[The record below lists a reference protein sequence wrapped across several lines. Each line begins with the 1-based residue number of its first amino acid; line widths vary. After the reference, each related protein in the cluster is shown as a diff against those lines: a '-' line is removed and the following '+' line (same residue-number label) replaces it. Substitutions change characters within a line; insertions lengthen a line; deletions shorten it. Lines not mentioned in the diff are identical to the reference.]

1 MERHVPR
8 GGGNS
13 LKPSHNQD
21 FSLIEAF
28 NNLAPWGEKKF
39 VSELKRTYKF
49 QRGVNNILDCHANAR
64 NDVKRH
70 TEDNSPKYRMV
81 GEILSILRSFAVQ
94 TRIFAKEC
102 NIIAVGYVRSTAHH
116 SLKSAAFTLA
126 EVLVTLG
133 IIGVVS
139 AMTVPTLMQNY
150 QRQSYVTQ
158 LHKVYNEMSQVFQ
171 QMMTDRNALNLKE
184 TGLLNTTEQATET
197 FKNYFKV
204 VQDCGNNFSPCFAS
218 EYRST
223 TGSSIKP
230 AEANWWSSSF
240 VLADGAAIGLHGL
253 IDYSAGNVSYPYG
266 YMYVDINGAKGPNIA
281 GRDFFLF
288 YYFND
293 GTLDDVVTPECKTAG
308 ICSSTLEVQRV
319 NSTCVGQTWPAGC
332 FGRILND
339 NWQMT
344 Y

>member
-1 MERHVPR
+1 MHR

-13 LKPSHNQD
+13 LKPSHNHD

-28 NNLAPWGEKKF
+28 DNLALWGEKKF

-49 QRGVNNILDCHANAR
+49 QRGVNNRLDCHAN
-64 NDVKRH
+64 
-70 TEDNSPKYRMV
+70 
-81 GEILSILRSFAVQ
+81 Q
-94 TRIFAKEC
+94 TRILSKEYSFV
-102 NIIAVGYVRSTAHH
+102 AGDYVRSTAHH

-158 LHKVYNEMSQVFQ
+158 LHKVYNEMSQGFQ

-184 TGLLNTTEQATET
+184 TGLLNTTEQATEA

-223 TGSSIKP
+223 TGSSIKTV
-230 AEANWWSSSF
+230 EANWWSSSF

-266 YMYVDINGAKGPNIA
+266 YMYVDINGAKGPNIT

-293 GTLDDVVTPECKTAG
+293 GTLDDVVTPECKTAE

-319 NSTCVGQTWPAGC
+319 NYSCVGQTWPAGC

>member
-1 MERHVPR
+1 MHW

-13 LKPSHNQD
+13 RLASHING
-21 FSLIEAF
+21 FSLVRAF
-28 NNLAPWGEKKF
+28 NNLAPCGENKF
-39 VSELKRTYKF
+39 VRELKRTYKF
-49 QRGVNNILDCHANAR
+49 KRGVN
-64 NDVKRH
+64 RH

-81 GEILSILRSFAVQ
+81 G
-94 TRIFAKEC
+94 
-102 NIIAVGYVRSTAHH
+102 NDVGLKSSHF
-116 SLKSAAFTLA
+116 SLKNAAFTLA

-197 FKNYFKV
+197 FKNYLKV

-218 EYRST
+218 EYHST
-223 TGSSIKP
+223 TGSSIKTV
-230 AEANWWSSSF
+230 EANWWSSSF

-266 YMYVDINGAKGPNIA
+266 YMYVDINGAKGPNIT

-319 NSTCVGQTWPAGC
+319 NYSCVGQTWPAGC
-332 FGRILND
+332 LGRILND

>member
-8 GGGNS
+8 GGGNG
-13 LKPSHNQD
+13 LKPSHNQN

-28 NNLAPWGEKKF
+28 NNLALWGEKKF
-39 VSELKRTYKF
+39 VSELKRAYKF
-49 QRGVNNILDCHANAR
+49 QRGVNNILDCHANACD
-64 NDVKRH
+64 DVKRH

-81 GEILSILRSFAVQ
+81 G
-94 TRIFAKEC
+94 
-102 NIIAVGYVRSTAHH
+102 NDVGLKSSHF

-158 LHKVYNEMSQVFQ
+158 LHKVYNEMSQGFQ

-223 TGSSIKP
+223 TGSSIKTV
-230 AEANWWSSSF
+230 EANWWSSSF

-266 YMYVDINGAKGPNIA
+266 YMYVDINGAKGPNIT

-319 NSTCVGQTWPAGC
+319 NYSCVGQTWPAGC

>member
-1 MERHVPR
+1 MR
-8 GGGNS
+8 S
-13 LKPSHNQD
+13 
-21 FSLIEAF
+21 
-28 NNLAPWGEKKF
+28 
-39 VSELKRTYKF
+39 T
-49 QRGVNNILDCHANAR
+49 AR

-81 GEILSILRSFAVQ
+81 G
-94 TRIFAKEC
+94 
-102 NIIAVGYVRSTAHH
+102 NDVGLKSSHF

-197 FKNYFKV
+197 FKNYLKV

-218 EYRST
+218 EYHST
-223 TGSSIKP
+223 TGSSIKTV
-230 AEANWWSSSF
+230 EANWWSSSF

-266 YMYVDINGAKGPNIA
+266 YMYVDINGAKGPNIT

-319 NSTCVGQTWPAGC
+319 NYSCVGQTWPAGC

>member
-21 FSLIEAF
+21 FSLAEAF
-28 NNLAPWGEKKF
+28 NNLALWGEKKF
-39 VSELKRTYKF
+39 VSELKRAYKF
-49 QRGVNNILDCHANAR
+49 KRGVNNILDCRTNACD
-64 NDVKRH
+64 DVKRH

-81 GEILSILRSFAVQ
+81 G
-94 TRIFAKEC
+94 
-102 NIIAVGYVRSTAHH
+102 NDVGLKSSHF

-223 TGSSIKP
+223 TGSSIKTV
-230 AEANWWSSSF
+230 EANWWSSSF

-266 YMYVDINGAKGPNIA
+266 YMYVDINGAKGPNIV

-293 GTLDDVVTPECKTAG
+293 GTLDDVVPPECKTAG

-319 NSTCVGQTWPAGC
+319 NYSCVGQTWPAGC

>member
-1 MERHVPR
+1 MHR

-39 VSELKRTYKF
+39 VSELERTYKF
-49 QRGVNNILDCHANAR
+49 QRGVNNRLDCHAN
-64 NDVKRH
+64 
-70 TEDNSPKYRMV
+70 
-81 GEILSILRSFAVQ
+81 Q
-94 TRIFAKEC
+94 TRILSKKYSFVA
-102 NIIAVGYVRSTAHH
+102 GDYVRSTAHH

-158 LHKVYNEMSQVFQ
+158 LHKVYNEMSQGFQ

-230 AEANWWSSSF
+230 VEANWWSSSF

-319 NSTCVGQTWPAGC
+319 NYSCVGQTWPAGC

>member
-1 MERHVPR
+1 MHR

-13 LKPSHNQD
+13 LKPSHNH
-21 FSLIEAF
+21 
-28 NNLAPWGEKKF
+28 G
-39 VSELKRTYKF
+39 
-49 QRGVNNILDCHANAR
+49 
-64 NDVKRH
+64 
-70 TEDNSPKYRMV
+70 
-81 GEILSILRSFAVQ
+81 LR
-94 TRIFAKEC
+94 
-102 NIIAVGYVRSTAHH
+102 
-116 SLKSAAFTLA
+116 SAAFTLA

-158 LHKVYNEMSQVFQ
+158 LHKVYNEMSQGFQ

-266 YMYVDINGAKGPNIA
+266 YMYVDINGAKGPNIT

-319 NSTCVGQTWPAGC
+319 NYSCVGQTWPAGC

>member
-1 MERHVPR
+1 MR
-8 GGGNS
+8 S
-13 LKPSHNQD
+13 
-21 FSLIEAF
+21 
-28 NNLAPWGEKKF
+28 
-39 VSELKRTYKF
+39 T
-49 QRGVNNILDCHANAR
+49 AR

-70 TEDNSPKYRMV
+70 TEDNSPTYRMV
-81 GEILSILRSFAVQ
+81 G
-94 TRIFAKEC
+94 
-102 NIIAVGYVRSTAHH
+102 NDVGLKSSHF

-158 LHKVYNEMSQVFQ
+158 LHKVYNEMSQGFQ

-266 YMYVDINGAKGPNIA
+266 YMYVDINGAKGPNIT

-319 NSTCVGQTWPAGC
+319 NSPCVGGTWPAGC
-332 FGRILND
+332 LGRILND

>member
-1 MERHVPR
+1 MEENNFTDKVFSRFT
-8 GGGNS
+8 
-13 LKPSHNQD
+13 SH
-21 FSLIEAF
+21 FSLRKSGATHVALCDSVGSYF
-28 NNLAPWGEKKF
+28 
-39 VSELKRTYKF
+39 
-49 QRGVNNILDCHANAR
+49 
-64 NDVKRH
+64 RH
-70 TEDNSPKYRMV
+70 WC
-81 GEILSILRSFAVQ
+81 G
-94 TRIFAKEC
+94 
-102 NIIAVGYVRSTAHH
+102 
-116 SLKSAAFTLA
+116 AFTLA

-230 AEANWWSSSF
+230 AEANWWCFSRWSCNW
-240 VLADGAAIGLHGL
+240 VTWA
-253 IDYSAGNVSYPYG
+253 Y
-266 YMYVDINGAKGPNIA
+266 
-281 GRDFFLF
+281 RLF
-288 YYFND
+288 C
-293 GTLDDVVTPECKTAG
+293 GEC
-308 ICSSTLEVQRV
+308 
-319 NSTCVGQTWPAGC
+319 
-332 FGRILND
+332 
-339 NWQMT
+339 
-344 Y
+344 

>member
-1 MERHVPR
+1 M
-8 GGGNS
+8 
-13 LKPSHNQD
+13 
-21 FSLIEAF
+21 F

-49 QRGVNNILDCHANAR
+49 QRGVNNRLDCHANQTRILSKEYSFVAGDYVRSTAR

-81 GEILSILRSFAVQ
+81 G
-94 TRIFAKEC
+94 
-102 NIIAVGYVRSTAHH
+102 NDVGLKSSHF

-197 FKNYFKV
+197 FKNYLKV

-218 EYRST
+218 EYHST
-223 TGSSIKP
+223 TGSSIKTV
-230 AEANWWSSSF
+230 EANWWSSSF

-319 NSTCVGQTWPAGC
+319 NYSCVGQTWPAGC

>member
-1 MERHVPR
+1 MHR

-13 LKPSHNQD
+13 LKPSHNHG

-28 NNLAPWGEKKF
+28 NNLALWGEKKF

-49 QRGVNNILDCHANAR
+49 QRGVNNRLDCHAN
-64 NDVKRH
+64 
-70 TEDNSPKYRMV
+70 
-81 GEILSILRSFAVQ
+81 Q
-94 TRIFAKEC
+94 TRILSKEYSFV
-102 NIIAVGYVRSTAHH
+102 AGDYVRSTAHH

-223 TGSSIKP
+223 TGSSIKTV
-230 AEANWWSSSF
+230 EANWWSSSF

-266 YMYVDINGAKGPNIA
+266 YMYVDINGAKGPNIV

-319 NSTCVGQTWPAGC
+319 NYSCVGQTWPAGC